1 MTTAPKFYRYDNDG
15 YFHSV
20 ITASRDPL
28 ESKIAGHDVYITPNS
43 STAVEPAKKEGYWA
57 HWNGEAWDYV
67 ALPKN
72 ADELIAFGKIKHD
85 QTVPFWKK
93 MNDLRNEFLTDGSK
107 YTQELKEGYWVS
119 QLLHSSRSP
128 QALPLLRIHGA
139 PCREFR
145 TELPMCSRY

>member
-1 MTTAPKFYRYDNDG
+1 MTAAPKFYRYDNDG

-43 STAVEPAKKEGYWA
+43 STSVEPAKKEGYWA

-72 ADELIAFGKIKHD
+72 A
-85 QTVPFWKK
+85 
-93 MNDLRNEFLTDGSK
+93 MSSLRSEKSNMTRP
-107 YTQELKEGYWVS
+107 
-119 QLLHSSRSP
+119 SRSG
-128 QALPLLRIHGA
+128 RK
-139 PCREFR
+139 
-145 TELPMCSRY
+145 